1 MRIQWLEEVF
11 FERRIYAHQER
22 AVDKG
27 EARKGHREGGREARV
42 AVRRRLGPLD
52 RCDERHRIRQR
63 LLRLAVHVA
72 HMTDVAAAQ
81 QHRKHRV
88 DLTEFSC
95 SRM

>member
-1 MRIQWLEEVF
+1 MRVLWFEEEF
-11 FERRIYAHQER
+11 FERRIYAHQES
-22 AVDKG
+22 AVNKR

-42 AVRRRLGPLD
+42 AVRRRLGPLT
-52 RCDERHRIRQR
+52 RYDERHRIRHR
-63 LLRLAVHVA
+63 LLRLAVNAA

-95 SRM
+95 R